1 MLKVAGCT
9 LDASAKI
16 YAGRVDSIY
25 NDACKMVGGLG
36 RSDRHGKEIEH
47 YLKYDTCMCMCMCM
61 YMYVHL
67 QERPKRRKAKRE
79 RLELLRKRRQEE

>member
-1 MLKVAGCT
+1 MTNFQVRDYFILHAFLLHNYYCEYTFFNVKVAGCT

-36 RSDRHGKEIEH
+36 RSDRHGKNI
-47 YLKYDTCMCMCMCM
+47 K
-61 YMYVHL
+61 
-67 QERPKRRKAKRE
+67 
-79 RLELLRKRRQEE
+79 ELVI

>member
-1 MLKVAGCT
+1 MAEMLRKRGEMTNFQVRDYFILHAFLLHNYYYCEYIFFNVKVAGCT

-36 RSDRHGKEIEH
+36 RSDRHGENIKKLVI
-47 YLKYDTCMCMCMCM
+47 
-61 YMYVHL
+61 
-67 QERPKRRKAKRE
+67 
-79 RLELLRKRRQEE
+79 

>member
-1 MLKVAGCT
+1 MAGCT

-36 RSDRHGKEIEH
+36 RSDRHGKGVVSLLEYRISSNKGLGV
-47 YLKYDTCMCMCMCM
+47 YCLSIVVM
-61 YMYVHL
+61 Y
-67 QERPKRRKAKRE
+67 
-79 RLELLRKRRQEE
+79 